1 MRLRALLLLVLA
13 SFGFGTGNVVTKAL
27 LNRGLEPTTVIGGR
41 YLLAILAL
49 LGGLA
54 ATGHLRSP
62 GRAAWW
68 QGGMLGLINMAAPT
82 FLTTFGLVYMPASI
96 TAMLVALIP
105 LTTVVIA
112 HFLIDEEPMRASLL
126 PGFLLALLG
135 SVLLVRGDTTAGPN
149 LGLGLILV
157 LGGIATAGLGGAL
170 TRRFAMAMPATHLV
184 VPQFIAAGGAALVIA
199 LPSQAMSGLAQ
210 MEGVDWALIFVSAT
224 VATALPFVALL
235 LLSEVATAA
244 KTSLVAYLVPL
255 VGVTG
260 SVLLLREPLTWGLLL
275 GGLLILA
282 GVVMAE
288 RAERHHHQLPPV
300 PV

>member
-27 LNRGLEPTTVIGGR
+27 LNRGLQPTTVIAGR

-49 LGGLA
+49 LAGLA
-54 ATGHLRSP
+54 VTGHLRRSGP
-62 GRAAWW
+62 AAWR
-68 QGGMLGLINMAAPT
+68 QGVVLGLINMAAPT
-82 FLTTFGLVYMPASI
+82 FLTTFGLVYLPASI

-112 HFLIDEEPMRASLL
+112 HFLIDEEPMRAALL
-126 PGFLLALLG
+126 PGFVLALAG
-135 SVLLVRGDTTAGPN
+135 CVLLVRGDTTAGPH
-149 LGLGLILV
+149 LGLGLSLV
-157 LGGIATAGLGGAL
+157 LAGIVTAGLGGAL
-170 TRRFAMAMPATHLV
+170 TRRFALGRPATQLV
-184 VPQFIAAGGAALVIA
+184 VPQFIAAGLVALAFA
-199 LPSQAMSGLAQ
+199 LPSHALAGLAQ
-210 MEGVDWALIFVSAT
+210 MGVVDWILVLVSAT

-235 LLSEVATAA
+235 LLSEIATAA

-260 SVLLLREPLTWGLLL
+260 SVLLLREPLTWGLVV
-275 GGLLILA
+275 GGALILF
-282 GVVMAE
+282 GVVIAE
-288 RAERHHHQLPPV
+288 RAERRHQHLPPV